1 MTTFDSLGLSEPIL
15 RAVRETGYTTPTPI
29 QTAAIPAVLTG
40 RDLTGTAQTGT
51 GKTAAFVLP
60 ILERLL
66 PAPSGRAGR
75 PVRCLIVT
83 PTRELAIQIDE
94 SVGVYGTHTGLRS
107 TAIFGGVGISPQI
120 ERLRKG
126 VDVVIATPGRLLDHL
141 SQRTLDLSRV
151 EILVLDEADRMF
163 DMGFVKD
170 VRRIVA
176 AVPRERQTL
185 LFSATMPPAIQE
197 LSASIQNRPSLIDI
211 GERTNPAETVTQRIV
226 RVAAQSQKMAL
237 LLHVLE
243 EEAAT
248 GSVIVFT
255 RTKHGADRV
264 AKRLAQSGHEAS
276 AIHGNR
282 SQNQRQRALG
292 GFKDGSV
299 RVLVATDIAA
309 RGIDVDGISHVVNF
323 DTPNIPED
331 YIHRIG
337 RTGRAEMTGDALT
350 FVCPDEDAYLRAIE
364 KTTGTT
370 HRPRRLPRLRRP
382 ARQRPRPDPAAR
394 PGPAP
399 RRRRRWTRPAV
410 RRLARRAPH
419 LRILQPQPPRRQ
431 RPAGQQQPARRRE
444 RPLLHRPQPEPHRR
458 RPPLGLTPHR
468 HEPNAP
474 GSPQWRAGR
483 AALGRHESQFRG

>member
-15 RAVRETGYTTPTPI
+15 RAVRDTGYTTPTPI

-60 ILERLL
+60 LLERLL
-66 PAPSGRAGR
+66 ASGGPAPRQGGDRTPGRPAPGR
-75 PVRCLIVT
+75 PVRALVVT
-83 PTRELAIQIDE
+83 PTRELALQIDE
-94 SVGVYGTHTGLRS
+94 SVAIYGVHTGLKS

-141 SQRTLDLSRV
+141 GQRTLDLSRV

-170 VRRIVA
+170 VRRIVS
-176 AVPRERQTL
+176 AVPARRQTL
-185 LFSATMPPAIQE
+185 LFSATMPPAIQQ
-197 LSASIQNRPSLIDI
+197 LSSSIQHDPTLIDI
-211 GERTNPAETVTQRIV
+211 GERTSSAVTVTQRVV
-226 RVAAQSQKMAL
+226 RVAAQSQKIDL
-237 LLHVLE
+237 LLHVLAG
-243 EEAAT
+243 EAST

-264 AKRLAQSGHEAS
+264 SKRLTQSGIES
-276 AIHGNR
+276 AALHGNR
-282 SQNQRQRALG
+282 SQNQRQKALA

-309 RGIDVDGISHVVNF
+309 RGIDVDAISHVVNF

-350 FVCPDEDAYLRAIE
+350 FVAPDEEEYIRSIERLTGRSFPRAGYPGFVAPPPTAE
-364 KTTGTT
+364 
-370 HRPRRLPRLRRP
+370 P
-382 ARQRPRPDPAAR
+382 ARPPMQGRGGQGGGRGQAPARGQGRTGATSASSGR
-394 PGPAP
+394 AP
-399 RRRRRWTRPAV
+399 RSDA
-410 RRLARRAPH
+410 H
-419 LRILQPQPPRRQ
+419 YS
-431 RPAGQQQPARRRE
+431 G
-444 RPLLHRPQPEPHRR
+444 
-458 RPPLGLTPHR
+458 
-468 HEPNAP
+468 
-474 GSPQWRAGR
+474 AGR
-483 AALGRHESQFRG
+483 SGGTSSGARQSQGRTGGRRSA